1 MRLNGRT
8 RGKGFDS
15 FADRVAR
22 SAHESRISSTRGYK
36 VTMGFADDVTS
47 DVEKN
52 SSIHIVDAPEER
64 KLVPNTENGHEWNAL
79 IVHSSYQIVHHLLQ
93 KLYHHHHYP
102 IRLRIKPSSSL
113 VMPDKS
119 WSPALT
125 LRLSGIP
132 WRVPR
137 SLRSLVHDPIANT
150 NILMR
155 YRILVALPKST
166 TRRARDSVS
175 WETGR
180 WLSTGG

>member
-1 MRLNGRT
+1 MALPTITGSYPNYPLIILSGYT
-8 RGKGFDS
+8 DPLPLIPS
-15 FADRVAR
+15 FLIW
-22 SAHESRISSTRGYK
+22 AHIS
-36 VTMGFADDVTS
+36 
-47 DVEKN
+47 
-52 SSIHIVDAPEER
+52 
-64 KLVPNTENGHEWNAL
+64 GHEWNAL
-79 IVHSSYQIVHHLLQ
+79 IVHSPYQIVHHPLQ
-93 KLYHHHHYP
+93 NLYHHHHYP

-137 SLRSLVHDPIANT
+137 SLRSLVHDPITNT

-166 TRRARDSVS
+166 TRRARLFCQLGDG
-175 WETGR
+175 TLAQYG
-180 WLSTGG
+180 WLIAPALQRKMYKKYYVA